1 MIITSKFGAGI
12 RLSLKQ
18 IMNDAYFNVTKRKA
32 YRGQKL
38 RGKLVRRLKNGN
50 VALARHGD
58 VVYGACIKDGV
69 RSVKVYTWGPTA
81 LYEKLLGPGFRKAF
95 QDTYNIK
102 LDDLSI
108 TPRLEA
114 TIKKNIKA
122 WL

>member
-58 VVYGACIKDGV
+58 VVYGVCITDGAK
-69 RSVKVYTWGPTA
+69 SVKVRPWGPTA
-81 LYEKLLGPGFRKAF
+81 LYEKLLEPGFRKDLM
-95 QDTYNIK
+95 QDIYR
-102 LDDLSI
+102 S
-108 TPRLEA
+108 R
-114 TIKKNIKA
+114 
-122 WL
+122 